1 MDDDNFSLSSSSSSS
16 SSDDGFLASAPAG
29 GKLGPGATPQD
40 REALVRKKLLES
52 FYGAASEPEKAAAA
66 DDGVEDEGD
75 GKEGGDGGGLEE
87 NMGAEDQLAGEAV
100 GAPLA
105 LHDPSSTPHNDDPAS
120 QSSQHHLSPAAIP
133 QPFNAAKSDL
143 DSPTFD
149 PRSHALSH
157 IAHSSVRTLLET
169 NERLALDIRTLD
181 STVQTLV
188 YENYSKFIDATD
200 AIRTIGA
207 GVGGSIGGGSE
218 SGLERLVAGMDTIR
232 AASETTERLLK
243 ESRDAVAEK
252 LRIQRLLTRLDALL
266 SLPATLRADIAQ
278 GKYRTAVR
286 SHGQATEILG
296 RHSAGFESLRS
307 IEGECSE
314 ILTELADDLQLRLV
328 AWSGGDNGSG
338 GRTNSYSSGLD
349 ANAGP
354 NSIAEIFECAGTLL
368 LLDAT
373 PFGGMD
379 RMQCQTLALRACGR
393 LLGERLLVGGGGRG
407 VAGSS
412 PPNSPGRTK
421 GTNGEGAECDLASEL
436 PLTFLDGMLEAAT
449 LYGVSFEVADRTQ
462 PPDDT
467 ERERLAS
474 FVEGNFD
481 AFLSRVRALLIE
493 KGAPDSAVGEDN
505 AGEEEES
512 REDAAFAQIS
522 MALSH
527 LLLAVRELASGLAL
541 PEVGLDVERASG
553 LVDRAVELAEALVR
567 RRVAA
572 RFDKLR
578 GQVAKECLAPL
589 VRQVLGND
597 DPGEK
602 AEEGKDGGEDAQS
615 QQPRSLVEIVQLAS
629 VALSDGLQMADD
641 LIRAALSS
649 PSAGEVHAAAP
660 VDAAV
665 IKLAVQA
672 SARSFG
678 AWLARALERLA
689 GCEPDDGAEGVLL
702 EVWDEVEGDEEG
714 GEKKTESRRIVV
726 PSLDN
731 DDGNDSARQ
740 WVSTNSTPFSRAD
753 SRGMEAAPSSDLL
766 AELAVAID
774 EGATTDPNTYAHFLL
789 ALGEMGRLG
798 ARSLAG
804 TLDQSIRSAVAE
816 DARAVAADA
825 AGRLF
830 GEATNPH
837 RKGRDGLDSEG
848 ILSKRFQLAASR
860 ALAMYVLDRGA
871 AAASLLCSEMEPLA
885 DASDPYAIPSQPREA
900 CLGVFEVA
908 KAVCEDCIGVAGG
921 DLFAAPVRPFPEE
934 MDYVDV
940 FGERLVGAAG
950 GGAGAAS
957 GLQLDVERM
966 FLEKTRVHPHPSDQ
980 CDFTRNA
987 VVSGVLRVALAA
999 FLERVRSSALSSLG
1013 YRQLK
1018 VDVVFLRYVMPH
1030 FVSDEFGTPEAHCRS
1045 SLFNIMDDAMLQ
1057 AGQRCFDHEVT
1068 GDDDYYDV
1076 NRDEIVTPYQLV
1088 QQFIEG
1094 GDGEDVMKRVAF
1106 S

>member
-1 MDDDNFSLSSSSSSS
+1 MDDDNFSLSSSSS
-16 SSDDGFLASAPAG
+16 SSDDGFLASAPGG

-52 FYGAASEPEKAAAA
+52 FYGAAAAEPEQAAAAA
-66 DDGVEDEGD
+66 DDDDEDEGD
-75 GKEGGDGGGLEE
+75 GEGGDDGGGLEE
-87 NMGAEDQLAGEAV
+87 HIGAEGQLAGEAV

-105 LHDPSSTPHNDDPAS
+105 LNDPSHNDPAAS
-120 QSSQHHLSPAAIP
+120 QSSQHYISPAAIP
-133 QPFNAAKSDL
+133 QPFHAAKSDL
-143 DSPTFD
+143 DSPAFD
-149 PRSHALSH
+149 PRSHAVSH

-207 GVGGSIGGGSE
+207 GVGGSIGGGRE

-232 AASETTERLLK
+232 EASETTERLLQ

-266 SLPATLRADIAQ
+266 SLPATLRTDIAA

-328 AWSGGDNGSG
+328 EWSGGGSG
-338 GRTNSYSSGLD
+338 SGARSNSYASGLD
-349 ANAGP
+349 ADRGP

-379 RMQCQTLALRACGR
+379 RTQCQTLALRACGR

-407 VAGSS
+407 ATVGS
-412 PPNSPGRTK
+412 PPNSPGRNE
-421 GTNGEGAECDLASEL
+421 GTDGEGAECDLASEL

-449 LYGVSFEVADRTQ
+449 LYGVSFEVAGRTP
-462 PPDDT
+462 PPDDG

-481 AFLSRVRALLIE
+481 AFLSRARTLLIE
-493 KGAPDSAVGEDN
+493 KGAPDSAVSENSVGED
-505 AGEEEES
+505 EEDS

-522 MALSH
+522 LALSH

-578 GQVAKECLAPL
+578 GQVARECLAPL
-589 VRQVLGND
+589 VRQVLGNNGA
-597 DPGEK
+597 GETA
-602 AEEGKDGGEDAQS
+602 AESKEGGKDSQS
-615 QQPRSLVEIVQLAS
+615 QQPPSLAEIVQLAS

-641 LIRAALSS
+641 LIRAALSP
-649 PSAGEVHAAAP
+649 PSAGEVHMAAP

-665 IKLAVQA
+665 VKLAVQA

-689 GCEPDDGAEGVLL
+689 GCEPDDGEEDGVLL
-702 EVWDEVEGDEEG
+702 EVWDESEGGEEG
-714 GEKKTESRRIVV
+714 GETKKKSRRIVV

-731 DDGNDSARQ
+731 ADGNEIARQ
-740 WVSTNSTPFSRAD
+740 YGSTNSTSFSRAD

-766 AELAVAID
+766 AGLAVAID
-774 EGATTDPNTYAHFLL
+774 DRTTDDNTYAHFLL

-804 TLDQSIRSAVAE
+804 ALDQSIRAAVADE
-816 DARAVAADA
+816 NARAAAAEA
-825 AGRLF
+825 AGNLF
-830 GEATNPH
+830 GEALNPH

-848 ILSKRFQLAASR
+848 VLSQRFRLAASR

-885 DASDPYAIPSQPREA
+885 DASDPYAIPVRPREA
-900 CLGVFEVA
+900 CLGVFAVA

-966 FLEKTRVHPHPSDQ
+966 FIEKTQVYPHPSDQ

-1030 FVSDEFGTPEAHCRS
+1030 FVTDEFGTPEAHCRS